1 MCMHLEL
8 STGKADVY
16 FSPKLYETTGAM
28 NKINECTIY
37 VSTVKTLRLYVIQL
51 LQEVE
56 DAELVDTIMLLV
68 VSHVM
73 P

>member
-1 MCMHLEL
+1 
-8 STGKADVY
+8 
-16 FSPKLYETTGAM
+16 M
-28 NKINECTIY
+28 NRINECTIY
-37 VSTVKTLRLYVIQL
+37 VSTAKTLRIYVIQL

-56 DAELVDTIMLLV
+56 DAELVDTVVLLV

>member
-1 MCMHLEL
+1 
-8 STGKADVY
+8 
-16 FSPKLYETTGAM
+16 M
-28 NKINECTIY
+28 NRINERTTY

-51 LQEVE
+51 LREVE
-56 DAELVDTIMLLV
+56 DAELVDIIVLLV